1 MNILEETIEI
11 RQAGYRVFTSERMQ
25 HENETDFFMV
35 TPSNNIMYAW
45 YDRFCGWQ
53 ICLEYVPSCA
63 NGSGCR
69 DNTIETQHIIT
80 TEYITQMEIAN
91 LHFARTIKA
100 VLYADPEDFIVKH
113 WRPLTEV
120 TA

>member
-25 HENETDFFMV
+25 HENETDFFMI

-63 NGSGCR
+63 NGSRCR
-69 DNTIETQHIIT
+69 DNKKKASYDLTVD
-80 TEYITQMEIAN
+80 YAARMEIAN
-91 LHFARTIKA
+91 LQFARTLKV
-100 VLYADPEDFIVKH
+100 VLYANPSEFIAKH